1 MWFKCGCDLLN
12 CAVMRELRRPA
23 TKMDNKGESR
33 TFKTIQLL
41 AETAEDRA
49 EDIQDAADLARL
61 VDTTPKQAGII
72 WEVCIRFNVLRK
84 GPKGYSAKNWMLEQ
98 GILGET
104 NKWHRNEGQGGN
116 GGGQYQQQESKNI
129 F

>member
-1 MWFKCGCDLLN
+1 
-12 CAVMRELRRPA
+12 
-23 TKMDNKGESR
+23 
-33 TFKTIQLL
+33 
-41 AETAEDRA
+41 
-49 EDIQDAADLARL
+49 IQDADDLARL

-84 GPKGYSAKNWMLEQ
+84 GPKGYSAKDWMLEQ

-104 NKWHRNEGQGGN
+104 NKWRRNEERPSEH
-116 GGGQYQQQESKNI
+116 GGGQYQRQESKNI

>member
-12 CAVMRELRRPA
+12 CAVMRELEKPAQAKDSSGERREY
-23 TKMDNKGESR
+23 KFIE
-33 TFKTIQLL
+33 LL

-49 EDIQDAADLARL
+49 EDIQDADDLARI

-84 GPKGYSAKNWMLEQ
+84 GPKGYSAKDWMLEQ

-104 NKWHRNEGQGGN
+104 NKWRRNEEPGGH
-116 GGGQYQQQESKNI
+116 GGQYQRQESKNI